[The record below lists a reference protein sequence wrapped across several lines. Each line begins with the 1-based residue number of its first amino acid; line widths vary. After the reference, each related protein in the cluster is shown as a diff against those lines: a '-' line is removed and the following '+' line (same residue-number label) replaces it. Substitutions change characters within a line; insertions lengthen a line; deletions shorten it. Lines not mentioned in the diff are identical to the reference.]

1 MRMKTPQPPLS
12 LPLLSRQPRQR
23 RETVVVRA
31 SAAEPW
37 AQQQQDWERRRPQDG
52 NAASKRCDLLCFA
65 PPPLLLLPTSC
76 PTRRRRRRR
85 LGEPP
90 QLQSPHGRGRP
101 PAASSARSLRRT
113 GSRENEKKSGESDPS
128 DVSTITFEEKRSKK
142 KREKEQKEKLR
153 HLFPRAHCKMR
164 SSSSMRKAAH
174 RDGSNVVARSTR
186 ADKAATAAAPRASP
200 RQIVHVID
208 EETSFEAP
216 FASRRSSLLA
226 ASGALISTLAVS
238 AFSAGPAEALG

>member
-1 MRMKTPQPPLS
+1 MNRLTIQLDEIK
-12 LPLLSRQPRQR
+12 
-23 RETVVVRA
+23 A
-31 SAAEPW
+31 AYAAESNPTLEVRL
-37 AQQQQDWERRRPQDG
+37 ERI
-52 NAASKRCDLLCFA
+52 
-65 PPPLLLLPTSC
+65 
-76 PTRRRRRRR
+76 
-85 LGEPP
+85 
-90 QLQSPHGRGRP
+90 
-101 PAASSARSLRRT
+101 
-113 GSRENEKKSGESDPS
+113 SRIKKMIK
-128 DVSTITFEEKRSKK
+128 VNEEKICK
-142 KREKEQKEKLR
+142 EKEQKEKLR